1 MTAATKRIRVS
12 ESTSDARRAWAGADS
27 VLWALLALY
36 AAARFSQLLFDRLPM
51 VAIVAVHVIPL
62 TIFAL
67 VHGARLYRW
76 SGIVGFVTLSLVVG
90 NIFENIGVRTGFPY
104 GHYYFTE
111 LMGPR
116 LSVVPIFLGLAYV
129 GMGYLSWT
137 LARLILG
144 GIRDPLT
151 GSRVVTVPL
160 VAALVMVA
168 WDLSQ
173 DPVWGTILHLWIWR
187 DGGAYFGVP
196 VTNFLGWYLEG
207 YVFYQLFALFV
218 RQRANNPPIVPRAYW
233 RLAVLCYGVSAAGN
247 ILLVIPGSGPSI
259 VTDATG
265 AQWRVSDITGACALV
280 SILVMGA
287 FAVLAWVRPGDRKAR
302 GEII

>member
-1 MTAATKRIRVS
+1 MTAATKQIRTS
-12 ESTSDARRAWAGADS
+12 ESTSDARSRWVSADS
-27 VLWALLALY
+27 VLWAVLGLY
-36 AAARFSQLLFDRLPM
+36 AAARFSQLFFDRLPM
-51 VAIVAVHVIPL
+51 VAIVAVHIIPVTL
-62 TIFAL
+62 FAL

-76 SGIVGFVTLSLVVG
+76 SGILVFVTLSLLVG
-90 NIFENIGVRTGFPY
+90 NVFENIGVRTGFPY

-111 LMGPR
+111 LMGPK
-116 LSVVPIFLGLAYV
+116 LSVVPVFLGLAYV

-144 GIRDPLT
+144 GMRGPLT

-207 YVFYQLFALFV
+207 YVFYQLFALFL
-218 RQRANNPPIVPRAYW
+218 RWRSPGSAALPAGYW
-233 RLAVLCYGVSAAGN
+233 RVAVLCYGVSAAGN
-247 ILLVIPGSGPSI
+247 ILLVIPRSGPSA

-287 FAVLAWVRPGDRKAR
+287 FAVLAW
-302 GEII
+302 